1 MYDVIIIGSGVVGA
15 AIARELSRYN
25 LKICILE
32 KEDDVGVKAS
42 KANSGIVHGGYAAK
56 YGTLKG
62 KLCAKGNKMYK
73 KLNEELNFGYRQTG
87 ALVIGF
93 NEEDEKKIKELYENG
108 LKIGC
113 DDLEIIRGNKLKEL
127 EPHLNSE
134 VNIALY
140 AKSVGVTSPYE
151 FTIALIEN
159 AITNGVVLKLE
170 SRAKCIETLDD
181 KFIVLAGG
189 EEIKA
194 RYIINAAGLNSDK
207 ISNMVGLN
215 YFKIIPKRGQYIL
228 MGKDQGHLA
237 RSVIFQVPTDKGKG
251 ILVTTTYH
259 GNFMIG
265 PNAEEVS
272 SLDDVS
278 TTTETLKDVI
288 KDARKSVPDFK
299 LRGALTSF
307 SGIRAISST
316 GDFIIE
322 ESKVKRFINV
332 CGIDSPGLT
341 SSPAIAE
348 MVVDILK
355 NLEKNLTLK
364 NNFIPYRK
372 GIIIKK
378 DDSFDGKIDDEDP
391 EKNIIC
397 RCEKVTEAEIVD
409 AIHRNIK
416 VNSIDAIK
424 RRTRA
429 GMGTCQGNFCK
440 PRVRTIIARELNISE
455 DKVSQRGSSTLESPV
470 KAEINLIR
478 KLEDQNVIKFME
490 KNNV

>member
-1 MYDVIIIGSGVVGA
+1 MYDVIIIGAGVVGA

-32 KEDDVGVKAS
+32 KEDDVSTKAS

-62 KLCAKGNKMYK
+62 KLCVKGNKMYR
-73 KLNEELNFGYRQTG
+73 KLNEELNFGYRKTG

-93 NEEDEKKIKELYENG
+93 NEEDEKKINELYENG
-108 LKIGC
+108 LKMGC
-113 DDLEIIRGNKLKEL
+113 DDLEIIRGSKLKEI
-127 EPHLNSE
+127 EPHLSSE
-134 VNIALY
+134 ATVALY

-170 SRAKCIETLDD
+170 NEVKSIETLEGE
-181 KFIVLAGG
+181 FIVHTSK
-189 EEIKA
+189 EDINS
-194 RYIINAAGLNSDK
+194 RYIINASGLQSDN
-207 ISNMVGLN
+207 ISNMVGLDN
-215 YFKIIPKRGQYIL
+215 FKIIPKRGQYIL
-228 MGKDQGHLA
+228 MGKNQGHLVNT
-237 RSVIFQVPTDKGKG
+237 VIFQVPTEKGKG

-265 PNAEEVS
+265 PNAEEVDNI
-272 SLDDVS
+272 DDVS
-278 TTTETLKDVI
+278 TTTQTLQEVI
-288 KDARKSVPDFK
+288 KAARRSVPDFNI
-299 LRGALTSF
+299 RGALTTF

-316 GDFIIE
+316 GDFIIG
-322 ESKVKRFINV
+322 ESNVKGFINV
-332 CGIDSPGLT
+332 SGIDSPGLT
-341 SSPAIAE
+341 SSPAIAD

-355 NLEKNLTLK
+355 ISGENLTIK

-372 GIIIKK
+372 GIVIKK
-378 DDSFDGKIDDEDP
+378 DNSFDGKVDDEDP

-440 PRVRTIIARELNISE
+440 SRVRTIIARELNISE
-455 DKVSQRGSSTLESPV
+455 DKVRQRGNSSLNPPV
-470 KAEINLIR
+470 RAEINFIR
-478 KLEDQNVIKFME
+478 KLKY
-490 KNNV
+490 